1 MAVVRC
7 LCFSFEWVLG
17 VEFRCSPVGV
27 MVWRLSRRFRF
38 RSPRG
43 VLPPPSPSPPA
54 SVSRRIFRGGPC
66 GCPLFCWFGCR
77 ALMGGLLRATDGAPR
92 GCALSC
98 FDFSFVFLFLLI
110 CVLIAFGAPRRPG
123 SVGFWLGPLW
133 VCIWVTSF

>member
-54 SVSRRIFRGGPC
+54 GKVSMRAESGERIAKSGELNLRHELRGEMHLYPWDC
-66 GCPLFCWFGCR
+66 GKTIDLCLENFK
-77 ALMGGLLRATDGAPR
+77 
-92 GCALSC
+92 S
-98 FDFSFVFLFLLI
+98 
-110 CVLIAFGAPRRPG
+110 
-123 SVGFWLGPLW
+123 
-133 VCIWVTSF
+133 